1 MSRRNR
7 RVPIDIYINKMIN
20 GVPFLARTRDISRDG
35 LYVHRILE
43 PGTPTGAHLAV
54 EFQLPGSE
62 EVIWTEAERVHGDP
76 DAGTGLRFRDL
87 SARQRRLISD
97 FISGSSGLEPVPI
110 GAAAG

>member
-20 GVPFLARTRDISRDG
+20 GVPFLARTRDISQDG

-43 PGTPTGAHLAV
+43 PGTPEGAHLAV
-54 EFQLPGSE
+54 EFELPGSD

-76 DAGTGLRFRDL
+76 DAGFGLRFRDL
-87 SARQRRLISD
+87 SARQRRLIAE

-110 GAAAG
+110 GAAVG